1 MKTFK
6 EEYETQIEP
15 YLKQIDIFLK
25 TKKPPYSILKT
36 SELLH
41 IPQSEIKHIMAK
53 ENVTTIDRK
62 TFFTIMKNGSSTLC
76 HVFARELY
84 CGIPKYYTAENISY
98 IYNLDISTV
107 LQASQQMGLNKFSP
121 DIIKTLFRFIP
132 IQK

>member
-15 YLKQIDIFLK
+15 YLQQIDLFLK
-25 TKKPPYSILKT
+25 TKKPPYSISKT
-36 SELLH
+36 AELLH

-53 ENVTTIDRK
+53 ENIKIIDQI
-62 TFFTIMKNGSSTLC
+62 TFFTIMKNGSSSLC
-76 HVFARELY
+76 HIFARELY

-107 LQASQQMGLNKFSP
+107 LKASKKMGITKFSP
-121 DIIKTLFRFIP
+121 SIIKTLFHFIP

>member
-25 TKKPPYSILKT
+25 TKKPPYSISQT
-36 SELLH
+36 AELLH
-41 IPQSEIKHIMAK
+41 IAQSEIKRIMAK
-53 ENVTTIDRK
+53 ENVTTIDQK
-62 TFFTIMKNGSSTLC
+62 TFFTIMKNGSSTVC

-107 LQASQQMGLNKFSP
+107 LQASQQIGLNKFTP
-121 DIIKTLFRFIP
+121 DIIKTLFHFIP
-132 IQK
+132 IP

>member
-25 TKKPPYSILKT
+25 TKKPPYSISQT
-36 SELLH
+36 AELLH
-41 IPQSEIKHIMAK
+41 ISQSEIKRIMAK
-53 ENVTTIDRK
+53 ENVTTIDQK
-62 TFFTIMKNGSSTLC
+62 TFFTIMKNGSSTVC

-107 LQASQQMGLNKFSP
+107 LQASQQIGLNKFTP
-121 DIIKTLFRFIP
+121 GIIKTLFHFIP
-132 IQK
+132 IP

>member
-25 TKKPPYSILKT
+25 TKKPPYSISQT
-36 SELLH
+36 AELLH
-41 IPQSEIKHIMAK
+41 ISQSEIKRIMTK
-53 ENVTTIDRK
+53 ENVTTIDQK
-62 TFFTIMKNGSSTLC
+62 TFFTIMKNGSSTVC

-107 LQASQQMGLNKFSP
+107 LQASQQIGLNKFTP
-121 DIIKTLFRFIP
+121 GIIKTLFHFIP

>member
-6 EEYETQIEP
+6 EENETQIEP
-15 YLKQIDIFLK
+15 YLKHIDIFLK
-25 TKKPPYSILKT
+25 TKKPPYSISKT
-36 SELLH
+36 AELLH
-41 IPQSEIKHIMAK
+41 ISQSEIKRIMTK
-53 ENVTTIDRK
+53 ENVTTIDQK

-76 HVFARELY
+76 HIFARELY
-84 CGIPKYYTAENISY
+84 CGIPQYYTAENISY

-121 DIIKTLFRFIP
+121 GIIKTLFHFIP

>member
-25 TKKPPYSILKT
+25 TKKPPYSISKT
-36 SELLH
+36 AELLH
-41 IPQSEIKHIMAK
+41 ISQSEIKRIMTK
-53 ENVTTIDRK
+53 ENVTTIDQK

-76 HVFARELY
+76 HIFARELY
-84 CGIPKYYTAENISY
+84 CGIPQYDTAENISY

-121 DIIKTLFRFIP
+121 GIIKTLFHFIP

>member
-25 TKKPPYSILKT
+25 TKKPPYSISKT
-36 SELLH
+36 AELLH
-41 IPQSEIKHIMAK
+41 ISQSEIKRIMTK
-53 ENVTTIDRK
+53 ENVTTIDQK

-76 HVFARELY
+76 HIFARELY
-84 CGIPKYYTAENISY
+84 CGIPQYYTAENISY

-107 LQASQQMGLNKFSP
+107 SQASQQMGLNKFSP
-121 DIIKTLFRFIP
+121 GIIKTLFHFIP

>member
-25 TKKPPYSILKT
+25 TKKPPYSISQT
-36 SELLH
+36 AELLH
-41 IPQSEIKHIMAK
+41 ISQSEIKRIMAK
-53 ENVTTIDRK
+53 ENVTTIDQK
-62 TFFTIMKNGSSTLC
+62 TFFTIKKNGSSTVC

-107 LQASQQMGLNKFSP
+107 LQASQQIGLNKFTP
-121 DIIKTLFRFIP
+121 DIIKTLFHFIP
-132 IQK
+132 IP

>member
-6 EEYETQIEP
+6 GEYETQIEP

-25 TKKPPYSILKT
+25 TKKPPYSISKT
-36 SELLH
+36 AELLH
-41 IPQSEIKHIMAK
+41 ISQSEIKRIMTK
-53 ENVTTIDRK
+53 ENVTTIDQK

-76 HVFARELY
+76 HIFARELY
-84 CGIPKYYTAENISY
+84 CGIPQYYTAENISY

-121 DIIKTLFRFIP
+121 GIIKTLFHFIP

>member
-25 TKKPPYSILKT
+25 TKKPPYSISQT
-36 SELLH
+36 AELLH
-41 IPQSEIKHIMAK
+41 ISQSEIKRIMAK
-53 ENVTTIDRK
+53 ENVTTIDQK
-62 TFFTIMKNGSSTLC
+62 TFFTIMKNGSSTVC

-107 LQASQQMGLNKFSP
+107 LQASQQIGLNKFTP
-121 DIIKTLFRFIP
+121 DIIKTLFHFIP
-132 IQK
+132 IQ

>member
-25 TKKPPYSILKT
+25 TKKPPYSISQT
-36 SELLH
+36 AELLH
-41 IPQSEIKHIMAK
+41 ISQSEIKRIMAK
-53 ENVTTIDRK
+53 ENVTTIDQK
-62 TFFTIMKNGSSTLC
+62 TFFTIMKNGSSTVC
-76 HVFARELY
+76 HVFSFFLY

-107 LQASQQMGLNKFSP
+107 LQASQQIGLNKFTP
-121 DIIKTLFRFIP
+121 DIIKTLFHFIP
-132 IQK
+132 IP

>member
-25 TKKPPYSILKT
+25 TKKPPYSISKT

-41 IPQSEIKHIMAK
+41 ITQSEIKHIMAK
-53 ENVTTIDRK
+53 ENVTIIDQK

-121 DIIKTLFRFIP
+121 GIIKTLFHFIP

>member
-25 TKKPPYSILKT
+25 TKKPPYSISKT
-36 SELLH
+36 AELLH
-41 IPQSEIKHIMAK
+41 ISQSEIKRIMTK
-53 ENVTTIDRK
+53 ENVTTIDQK

-76 HVFARELY
+76 HIFARELY
-84 CGIPKYYTAENISY
+84 CGIPQYYTAENISY

-121 DIIKTLFRFIP
+121 GIIKTLFHFIP
-132 IQK
+132 VQK

>member
-25 TKKPPYSILKT
+25 TKKPPYSISKT
-36 SELLH
+36 AELLH
-41 IPQSEIKHIMAK
+41 ISQSEIKRIMTK
-53 ENVTTIDRK
+53 ENVTTIDQK

-76 HVFARELY
+76 HIFARELY
-84 CGIPKYYTAENISY
+84 CGIPQYYTAENISY

-121 DIIKTLFRFIP
+121 GIIKTLFHVIP

>member
-25 TKKPPYSILKT
+25 TKKPPYSISKT
-36 SELLH
+36 AELLH
-41 IPQSEIKHIMAK
+41 ISQSEIKRIMTK
-53 ENVTTIDRK
+53 ENVTTINQK

-76 HVFARELY
+76 HIFARELY
-84 CGIPKYYTAENISY
+84 CGIPQYYTAENISY

-121 DIIKTLFRFIP
+121 GIIKTLFHFIP

>member
-25 TKKPPYSILKT
+25 TKKPPYSISQT
-36 SELLH
+36 AELLH
-41 IPQSEIKHIMAK
+41 ISQSEIKRIMAK
-53 ENVTTIDRK
+53 ENVTTIDQK
-62 TFFTIMKNGSSTLC
+62 TFFTIMKNGSSTVC

-107 LQASQQMGLNKFSP
+107 LQASQQIGLNKFTP
-121 DIIKTLFRFIP
+121 DIIKTLFHFIP
-132 IQK
+132 IT

>member
-6 EEYETQIEP
+6 DEYETQIEP

-25 TKKPPYSILKT
+25 TKKPPYSISQT
-36 SELLH
+36 AELLH
-41 IPQSEIKHIMAK
+41 ISQSEIKRIMAK
-53 ENVTTIDRK
+53 ENVTTIDQK
-62 TFFTIMKNGSSTLC
+62 TFFTIMKNGSSTVC

-107 LQASQQMGLNKFSP
+107 LQASQQIGLNKFTP
-121 DIIKTLFRFIP
+121 GIIKTLFHFIP
-132 IQK
+132 IP

>member
-25 TKKPPYSILKT
+25 TKKPPYSISQT
-36 SELLH
+36 AELLH
-41 IPQSEIKHIMAK
+41 ISQSEIKRIMAK
-53 ENVTTIDRK
+53 ENVTTIDQK
-62 TFFTIMKNGSSTLC
+62 TFFTIMKNGSSTVC
-76 HVFARELY
+76 HIFARELY

-107 LQASQQMGLNKFSP
+107 LQASQQIGLNKFTP
-121 DIIKTLFRFIP
+121 DIIKTLFHFIP
-132 IQK
+132 IP

>member
-25 TKKPPYSILKT
+25 TKKPPYSISKT
-36 SELLH
+36 AELLH
-41 IPQSEIKHIMAK
+41 ISQSEIKRIMTK
-53 ENVTTIDRK
+53 ENVTTIDQK

-76 HVFARELY
+76 HIFARELY
-84 CGIPKYYTAENISY
+84 CGIPQYYTAENISY

-121 DIIKTLFRFIP
+121 GIIKTLFHFIP

>member
-15 YLKQIDIFLK
+15 YLKEIDLFLK
-25 TKKPPYSILKT
+25 TKKPPYTISKT

-41 IPQSEIKHIMAK
+41 ISSSEIKHIMAK
-53 ENVTTIDRK
+53 ENLTTIDK
-62 TFFTIMKNGSSTLC
+62 DTFFTIMKNGSSTLC

-84 CGIPKYYTAENISY
+84 CGIPQYYTAENISY

-107 LQASQQMGLNKFSP
+107 LQASKKMGINKFSP
-121 DIIKTLFRFIP
+121 GIIKTLFHFIP
-132 IQK
+132 VQK

>member
-25 TKKPPYSILKT
+25 TKKPPYSISQT
-36 SELLH
+36 AELLH
-41 IPQSEIKHIMAK
+41 ISQSEIKRIMAK
-53 ENVTTIDRK
+53 ENVTTIDQK
-62 TFFTIMKNGSSTLC
+62 TFFTIMKNGSSTVC

-107 LQASQQMGLNKFSP
+107 LQASQQIGLNKFTP
-121 DIIKTLFRFIP
+121 DIIKTLFHFIP
-132 IQK
+132 IP